1 MSRAMWGYD
10 VDLIGH
16 LDMYGGEC
24 RADSKWVDPNKR
36 NEKWTH
42 PYSYSEFFHFGSR
55 RIIEGRGVD
64 GEYSDRIWQ
73 WDYDKAER
81 LWKEHVGTRWE
92 LAGAEK
98 LSAFLSAF
106 HGRPVRVVALAEG
119 CNISNGYPY
128 FIVWS
133 VPERFPRIAAP

>member
-1 MSRAMWGYD
+1 MSRSTWGCD
-10 VDLIGH
+10 GERF
-16 LDMYGGEC
+16 LDISGIEHWDD
-24 RADSKWVDPNKR
+24 DSKWVDPNKR

-55 RIIEGRGVD
+55 RIVEGRGVD

-92 LAGAEK
+92 LAGAKK

-128 FIVWS
+128 FIVWRVDAS
-133 VPERFPRIAAP
+133 KKEAKR